1 MLYGKMKGLSSLKSS
16 LVTPLGFSQVWK
28 LAILLEEGGESPLPM
43 SFCRREG
50 EVHGV
55 RVWIRVGG
63 ILGAEQL
70 CRPSTPWEEEIR
82 TPDVAVTGRGSII
95 IAGAREFP
103 LPPLGAAG
111 VRITVLAHMV
121 PPSSICTS
129 SSLPPPNKSQAPPF
143 ARPQDLTWTRHLSQ
157 LLPPQL

>member
-1 MLYGKMKGLSSLKSS
+1 M
-16 LVTPLGFSQVWK
+16 
-28 LAILLEEGGESPLPM
+28 
-43 SFCRREG
+43 
-50 EVHGV
+50 
-55 RVWIRVGG
+55 
-63 ILGAEQL
+63 
-70 CRPSTPWEEEIR
+70 
-82 TPDVAVTGRGSII
+82 I
-95 IAGAREFP
+95 IAGTTEFP

-157 LLPPQL
+157 LLPPAALVPELSTL